1 MPPPAPTLLDTSAEA
16 LLPGLFLRYS
26 VTFGLALFSK
36 PAPGLSTANCRNLK
50 QSALSR
56 AQAEV
61 LPARHNLL
69 GTRILITCPIGE

>member
-1 MPPPAPTLLDTSAEA
+1 MPRRCPHHP
-16 LLPGLFLRYS
+16 
-26 VTFGLALFSK
+26 K

-56 AQAEV
+56 PHPEV

-69 GTRILITCPIGE
+69 DTRIPITCPHRRVTRREREMDARL